1 MIDFLEGC
9 LAEKSPTRVV
19 MDLAGVGYEVFVS
32 LNSYAR
38 LPAVGERCRVWVH
51 DYVRED
57 QHLLYGF
64 ATQAER
70 RVFGLLLGVN
80 GIGPRIAMSALS
92 GLAATEL
99 AAAIAAG
106 DTARLS
112 SISGI
117 GRKIADRLVV
127 ELRDKIG
134 HPGLPG
140 GAAALPGDQRVQ
152 DAARALAALGYKP
165 ADAQKMAAAAA
176 VRLPAEGTVEEII
189 RQALRR

>member
-1 MIDFLEGC
+1 MIDFLEGS

-19 MDLAGVGYEVFVS
+19 LDLAGVGYEVFIS

-38 LPAVGERCRVWVH
+38 LPAAGECCRVWVH

-64 ATQAER
+64 ATPAER
-70 RVFGLLLGVN
+70 RLFGLLLGVT
-80 GIGPRIAMSALS
+80 GIGPRTAMSALS

-99 AAAIAAG
+99 SSAIAAG

-117 GRKIADRLVV
+117 GRKIADRMVV
-127 ELRDKIG
+127 ELRDKIK
-134 HPGLPG
+134 HPGLPD

-176 VRLPAEGTVEEII
+176 GRLPAEGTVEEII

>member
-9 LAEKSPTRVV
+9 LAEKAPTRIVLE
-19 MDLAGVGYEVFVS
+19 LAGVGYEVFIS

-38 LPAVGERCRVWVH
+38 LPATGERCRVWVH

-70 RVFGLLLGVN
+70 RIFGLLLGVA

-92 GLAATEL
+92 GLAAPEL

-127 ELRDKIG
+127 ELRDKINQA
-134 HPGLPG
+134 GLPCDEM
-140 GAAALPGDQRVQ
+140 AIPGDPRSQ

-165 ADAQKMAAAAA
+165 AEARKMAAAAA
-176 VRLPAEGTVEEII
+176 ARLPADGTVEAII